1 MQEKFSIGEENQDL
15 FGGLHVVYRNG
26 FQSWKLLCKRGV
38 PVCTRLKRVLGV
50 IFLDISIFL
59 RWLFLQ
65 FLLLDE
71 SFIAEIMLESDLIRL
86 HKASDIYCANF
97 IFGNVK
103 EFVLIER
110 IKTRNSRTNFNLI
123 HLFVFSLD
131 VNLLID
137 KADDLVLELKSF
149 VPHEILWDESIA
161 LIRSNGLLYF
171 EIFV

>member
-1 MQEKFSIGEENQDL
+1 MQEEFSIGKENQDL

-26 FQSWKLLCKRGV
+26 FQSWKLFGKGRM
-38 PVCTRLKRVLGV
+38 PVCSKFKRVLGV
-50 IFLDISIFL
+50 IVLDISIFL

-65 FLLLDE
+65 FLLFDE
-71 SFIAEIMLESDLIRL
+71 SFIAEIIFESDLIRL
-86 HKASDIYCANF
+86 HEASDIYCANF
-97 IFGNVK
+97 IFSNIK

-110 IKTRNSRTNFNLI
+110 IKTQNSRTDVNFI

-137 KADDLVLELKSF
+137 KTDDLVLKLKSF

-161 LIRSNGLLYF
+161 LIRSNDLLYF

>member
-1 MQEKFSIGEENQDL
+1 MQEKFSVREENQDL

-26 FQSWKLLCKRGV
+26 FQSWKFFGKGRM
-38 PVCTRLKRVLGV
+38 PVCSRLKRVLGV
-50 IFLDISIFL
+50 IFLDISILL
-59 RWLFLQ
+59 RWLLQ

-71 SFIAEIMLESDLIRL
+71 SFIAEIMFESDLIRL
-86 HKASDIYCANF
+86 HEASDIYCANF
-97 IFGNVK
+97 IFGNIK

-110 IKTRNSRTNFNLI
+110 IKTQNSRTDVNLI
-123 HLFVFSLD
+123 HLFVFALD

-137 KADDLVLELKSF
+137 KTDDLVLKLKSF
-149 VPHEILWDESIA
+149 MPHEILRDESIA

>member
-1 MQEKFSIGEENQDL
+1 
-15 FGGLHVVYRNG
+15 
-26 FQSWKLLCKRGV
+26 
-38 PVCTRLKRVLGV
+38 
-50 IFLDISIFL
+50 
-59 RWLFLQ
+59 
-65 FLLLDE
+65 LLDE

-149 VPHEILWDESIA
+149 VPHEIL
-161 LIRSNGLLYF
+161 
-171 EIFV
+171 